1 MRLISLLIHS
11 RYPFLG
17 VHFDEFK
24 TTSIELFH
32 EGNYGTQ
39 NVLILGLSL
48 LLFLLVSEGRN
59 VVGKPLTI
67 VAVTLLD
74 LIASRID
81 LLLNLRRLGLNFLF
95 WLYS

>member
-17 VHFDEFK
+17 VHFDEFE
-24 TTSIELFH
+24 TASIELFH

-74 LIASRID
+74 LIASGID